1 LVANNLS
8 AVIVDIL
15 RKEMDLELVV
25 MALRCV
31 RELLET
37 EERVV
42 EGEEEGE
49 EEGMTGRIR
58 KELLGKYNV
67 EVVIERLME
76 HPHA

>member
-1 LVANNLS
+1 
-8 AVIVDIL
+8 
-15 RKEMDLELVV
+15 MDLELVV